1 MTAGPGPDASDA
13 KQGFDQAY
21 RELIDSERFQTELGR
36 FDPPPPRPRQNW
48 GFLDWLASLGSF
60 WEILFWIVAVSAA
73 AALIFFIARALIR
86 WRSDRIAADSEPE
99 DVDWRPEAA
108 QAHGL
113 LDDADALA
121 DEGRFAE
128 AARLL
133 LHRSVA
139 DIERR
144 LPDFLRPALTSR
156 DIAGSESLPAPAR
169 GSFAEIAQIV
179 ERGIFASRPIDEE
192 GWREARAAYETFA
205 FGKSWA

>member
-1 MTAGPGPDASDA
+1 MTAGPGPDAGDA

-21 RELIDSERFQTELGR
+21 RELIGSERFQTELGH
-36 FDPPPPRPRQNW
+36 FDPPPPRQNW

-60 WEILFWIVAVSAA
+60 WEILFWIIAVSAA
-73 AALIFFIARALIR
+73 AALVFFIGRALIR
-86 WRSDRIAADSEPE
+86 WRSDRVGGADKPE
-99 DVDWRPEAA
+99 DIDWRPEAA

-113 LDDADALA
+113 LGDADALA
-121 DEGRFAE
+121 AEGRYAE

-156 DIAGSESLPAPAR
+156 DIAGSESLPLPAR
-169 GSFAEIAQIV
+169 GSFAEIARIV
-179 ERGIFASRPIDEE
+179 ERGIFASRPIDEQC
-192 GWREARAAYETFA
+192 WREARAAYESFA